1 MLDFD
6 RNLRLLSLNT
16 SVGKDFH
23 PCQDLH
29 PKIVQN
35 LGNVVRQVVILR
47 RTQTALFFL
56 HRHIQIMFSLCIH
69 LISRV

>member
-1 MLDFD
+1 MSSSTHMMKIQKKHTEARIMLDFD

-47 RTQTALFFL
+47 RT
-56 HRHIQIMFSLCIH
+56 
-69 LISRV
+69 